1 MFPLKKVQN
10 YFEKNIWIADL
21 RDLNTPKAFFVKIM
35 RFLYVSYQEFS
46 EGQLTLRAT
55 NLVYTTLLSL
65 VPFLAVSF
73 SILKAFDVHNQLEPF
88 LLSFFSS
95 LGSETD
101 DFVEIILEFV
111 DNTKVGVL
119 GAMGLLLLVYTVISL
134 IQKVEEAFNYIWKVK
149 KTRNFVRRFSVYIS
163 VILIGPV
170 LVFSAI
176 SMTASLMSSTIVQ
189 EIISREPLGM
199 IFYFSGKM
207 IPYIFVCSAFTL
219 LNIIMPCTKVE
230 LKSALIGGITAGI
243 LWQTAEWIFT
253 SFVVSTSKYPALYA
267 GFAVLIFFMI
277 WLYISWIIL
286 LLGAKISFYHQYP
299 QVISVKKE
307 VFKLSSRLKEQLAL
321 VIMYLIGTNFYLN
334 KDPWTLKSLV
344 KRLEMPVETTQDMLM
359 ILEKTGLIIESGD
372 ETPAYLPSKDT
383 ETITLQEIINTVRC
397 SEEKVCYKYIQSMS
411 IPQVDAIMKKVE
423 VQITSGLSNKTL
435 KDLIRNEK
443 ALQTHNS

>member
-1 MFPLKKVQN
+1 
-10 YFEKNIWIADL
+10 
-21 RDLNTPKAFFVKIM
+21 
-35 RFLYVSYQEFS
+35 
-46 EGQLTLRAT
+46 
-55 NLVYTTLLSL
+55 
-65 VPFLAVSF
+65 
-73 SILKAFDVHNQLEPF
+73 
-88 LLSFFSS
+88 
-95 LGSETD
+95 
-101 DFVEIILEFV
+101 
-111 DNTKVGVL
+111 
-119 GAMGLLLLVYTVISL
+119 
-134 IQKVEEAFNYIWKVK
+134 
-149 KTRNFVRRFSVYIS
+149 
-163 VILIGPV
+163 
-170 LVFSAI
+170 
-176 SMTASLMSSTIVQ
+176 
-189 EIISREPLGM
+189 
-199 IFYFSGKM
+199 
-207 IPYIFVCSAFTL
+207 
-219 LNIIMPCTKVE
+219 MPCTKVE

-344 KRLEMPVETTQDMLM
+344 KRLEMPVETTQDMLT
-359 ILEKTGLIIESGD
+359 ILEKNGLIIESGD

-397 SEEKVCYKYIQSMS
+397 SEEKFCYKYIQSMS

-435 KDLIRNEK
+435 KDLFSNQK